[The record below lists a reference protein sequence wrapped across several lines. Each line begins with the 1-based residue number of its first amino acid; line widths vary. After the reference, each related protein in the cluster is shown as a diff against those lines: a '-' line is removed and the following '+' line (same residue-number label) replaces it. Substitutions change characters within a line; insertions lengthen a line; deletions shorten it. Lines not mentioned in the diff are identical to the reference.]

1 MTPAVYL
8 VLLLWLGDSSGTV
21 SIPQA
26 SMQACE
32 TERYRIHKTPTGQRP
47 SISSVCVEGVRK

>member
-8 VLLLWLGDSSGTV
+8 VLLLWIGDSSGTV

-32 TERYRIHKTPTGQRP
+32 AERYRVHKTPSGKRP
-47 SISSVCVEGVRK
+47 SISSVCVTGVGQ